1 VIDLQDNE
9 LLLVERLRE
18 ACQRIREQMGRVIV
32 GQERAIDDL
41 LTALLSRGHVLLTGA
56 PGTAKTSLIRALAG
70 SLSLSFRRIQ
80 FTPDLMPSDI
90 TGTELLQEDPISG
103 ERLFKFVPGPV
114 FAHVVLAAEINRTP
128 PKTQSALLEAMQE
141 RQVTVAGKRHPLDD
155 PFFVLATQN
164 QIEQEGIYPLPEAQ
178 LDRFMM
184 NVLVDYPHRE
194 EEHEIMRR
202 TTEPYD
208 GKVEPVVSR
217 DDVLAFQHIVRR
229 VPVADPV
236 ARYALRLVRASRPRQ
251 SEAPPFVSEWVQWGA
266 GPRAGQF
273 LLLGGKVRA
282 LLDGRYH
289 VAGEDVRAV
298 APAVLRHRVITN
310 FYAASEGVTADRIV
324 EQLLQ
329 VVVQYPEAVELERKL
344 PRLF

>member
-1 VIDLQDNE
+1 MPDFESMPGDELEQDDLS
-9 LLLVERLRE
+9 VAERLRRACE
-18 ACQRIREQMGRVIV
+18 AIKRQMHQVVV

-56 PGTAKTSLIRALAG
+56 PGTAKTSLVRTLAG

-90 TGTELLQEDPISG
+90 TGTELLQDDPASG

-114 FAHVVLAAEINRTP
+114 FAHVILAAEINRTP

-141 RQVTVAGKRHPLDD
+141 RQVTVAGRRHPLDE

-184 NVLVDYPHRE
+184 NVLVDYPE
-194 EEHEIMRR
+194 AGEEHEVMRR
-202 TTEPYD
+202 TTQPYAAA
-208 GKVEPVVSR
+208 VEPVVSR
-217 DDVLAFQHIVRR
+217 EAVMAFQRLVRR
-229 VPVADPV
+229 VPVAEPV

-251 SEAPPFVSEWVQWGA
+251 PEAPPFVRDWGA
-266 GPRAGQF
+266 ATWRPRTF
-273 LLLGGKVRA
+273 
-282 LLDGRYH
+282 
-289 VAGEDVRAV
+289 
-298 APAVLRHRVITN
+298 APLR
-310 FYAASEGVTADRIV
+310 
-324 EQLLQ
+324 
-329 VVVQYPEAVELERKL
+329 P
-344 PRLF
+344 PRCGTG

>member
-1 VIDLQDNE
+1 MIDLQDNE